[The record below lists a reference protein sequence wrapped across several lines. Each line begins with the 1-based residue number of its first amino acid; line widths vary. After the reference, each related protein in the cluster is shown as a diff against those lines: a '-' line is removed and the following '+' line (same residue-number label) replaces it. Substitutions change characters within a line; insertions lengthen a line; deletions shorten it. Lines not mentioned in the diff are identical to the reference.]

1 MVSNRDAWPVAR
13 GYTGDCVGGV
23 LDDHVRL
30 PVVGHT
36 TAARDIQPEVNQ
48 GSGRRELVP
57 NDGRASAGEMLI
69 FFTLR

>member
-1 MVSNRDAWPVAR
+1 M
-13 GYTGDCVGGV
+13 
-23 LDDHVRL
+23 RL

-36 TAARDIQPEVNQ
+36 TAARDIQPEVNP